1 MTNYSLNGVKFYS
14 TFKYTIKRDLMIL
27 SKNNFS
33 NLYSMFI
40 KVNLGT

>member
-14 TFKYTIKRDLMIL
+14 TLKYTIKRDLMIL

-33 NLYSMFI
+33 HLYLMFI